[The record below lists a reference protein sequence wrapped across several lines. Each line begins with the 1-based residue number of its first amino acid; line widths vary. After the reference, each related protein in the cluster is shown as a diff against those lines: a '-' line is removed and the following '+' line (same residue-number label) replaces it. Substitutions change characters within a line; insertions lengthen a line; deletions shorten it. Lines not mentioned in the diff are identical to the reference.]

1 MRRTSA
7 AMSRTVQV
15 VFRGDGMGMRNRNR
29 FAAVVLALVMAASQ
43 GTLATAAEVTVPAQ
57 ESIAAQ
63 AASGNGT
70 AADGSGET
78 AAKAETG
85 NPALATGKASDS
97 EKGCADTGNGQS
109 DADASSASENGQA
122 ETSQTASSQAE
133 ASQTD
138 PSQIE
143 AGQAAVS
150 QTESGQAASG
160 QTESGQ
166 AAVSQTESGQTAS
179 DQMEAE
185 PAATGQTETAQLDE
199 RKLAEEPAKV
209 QGEVKLTASIDGQT
223 PNYGGRSDAMI
234 VWADRGAADG
244 TKLTLR
250 AEAANLSKNA
260 SVTFSWTSNT
270 STEIIDRLSGA
281 QPKEDGGSV
290 SDTAETTLKE
300 GVYAYFCTVTVA
312 GEADEKRNQDYTF
325 AYIVRDPLQIDTKDT
340 SLHVSPKIATVAGS
354 GTAQMEIKGSLKLFE
369 DELGTDWNPTDEYD
383 SWDTKKVSSN
393 ANSVLTTATLK
404 GIDDPSCTVTCR
416 LWSKYSP
423 DAVYGARTVTFTI
436 DTVNHTYGD
445 WKVTKDATV
454 WAAGEREHVCT
465 VCGYK
470 ETESVPKLTPTISAN
485 MTSVPVQAGKTT
497 DKFCVT
503 LANGDYIQK
512 WESSDRKILTV
523 SGKFNGTC
531 TIRARKKG
539 RATITATAASG
550 LQITALVKVQKGIV
564 KTRAIA
570 GLPSTVSLKK
580 GQRVR
585 LNPVLSPLT
594 SQNPVT
600 YKSSSTKIATVS
612 RTGRIRGV
620 APGRCKVTVTSGKA
634 SVKVTVT
641 VTGVDAVAIR
651 NVRTAY
657 TLKKGRKRQLYPKLT
672 PANATSRIR
681 YKSSNKKVVTV
692 SSTGK
697 LTAKRK
703 GTATI
708 TVRAV
713 NLESASIIRQVTVT
727 VR

>member
-1 MRRTSA
+1 
-7 AMSRTVQV
+7 
-15 VFRGDGMGMRNRNR
+15 MGMRNKNR
-29 FAAVVLALVMAASQ
+29 FAAVLLALVMAASQ
-43 GTLATAAEVTVPAQ
+43 GTWATAAEAPAPAQ
-57 ESIAAQ
+57 ESVAAQ
-63 AASGNGT
+63 TASGSGS
-70 AADGSGET
+70 AADGSGE
-78 AAKAETG
+78 AAEKAGTGTPAPSTEETS
-85 NPALATGKASDS
+85 AS
-97 EKGCADTGNGQS
+97 EQGGADAESGQS
-109 DADASSASENGQA
+109 AADASSASGNGQP
-122 ETSQTASSQAE
+122 ET
-133 ASQTD
+133 
-138 PSQIE
+138 
-143 AGQAAVS
+143 
-150 QTESGQAASG
+150 G

-166 AAVSQTESGQTAS
+166 AVSGQTEPGQAAGSQTESAQPAS
-179 DQMEAE
+179 DQIEAE
-185 PAATGQTETAQLDE
+185 QAAAGQTETAQLDE
-199 RKLAEEPAKV
+199 KKLAEEPAKV

-234 VWADRGAADG
+234 VWANRGAANG

-312 GEADEKRNQDYTF
+312 GEADANRNKDYTLV
-325 AYIVRDPLQIDTKDT
+325 YIVRDPLEIDTKDT
-340 SLHVSPKIATVAGS
+340 SLHVSPKVATVADS
-354 GTAQMEIKGSLKLFE
+354 GTAQMEIKGSLKLYG
-369 DELGTDWNPTDEYD
+369 DELGTDWNPDDEYD
-383 SWDTKKVSSN
+383 SWDTKKISSN
-393 ANSVLTTATLK
+393 ADSVLTTATLK

-423 DAVYGARTVTFTI
+423 DAVYGVRTVTFTI

-445 WKVTKDATV
+445 WKVTKEATV
-454 WAAGEREHVCT
+454 WTAGEREHVCT

-470 ETESVPKLTPTISAN
+470 ETESVPKLTPTITAN
-485 MTSVPVQAGKTT
+485 MTSVPVQAGKAT
-497 DKFCVT
+497 DKFCVA
-503 LANGDYIQK
+503 LANGDFIQK
-512 WESSDRKILTV
+512 WESSDRKIFTV

-531 TIRARKKG
+531 TIRARRKG

-564 KTRAIA
+564 KTRAIT
-570 GLPSTVSLKK
+570 GLPSTVTIKK
-580 GQRVR
+580 GQRSR
-585 LNPVLSPLT
+585 LTPVLSPLT

-600 YKSSSTKIATVS
+600 YKSSSTKIAAVS

-620 APGRCKVTVTSGKA
+620 APGRCKVTVTSGRI

-641 VTGVDAVAIR
+641 VTGVDATAIR
-651 NVRTAY
+651 HVRTVY
-657 TLKKGRKRQLYPKLT
+657 TLKKGRTRQLYPKLT

-692 SSTGK
+692 SPTGK

-708 TVRAV
+708 TIRAV
-713 NLESASIIRQVTVT
+713 NLESASIVRQVTVT

>member
-1 MRRTSA
+1 
-7 AMSRTVQV
+7 
-15 VFRGDGMGMRNRNR
+15 MGMRNRNR
-29 FAAVVLALVMAASQ
+29 FAAVFLALVMAASQ

-63 AASGNGT
+63 AASGNGP
-70 AADGSGET
+70 ADEGSAET
-78 AAKAETG
+78 AATAETG
-85 NPALATGKASDS
+85 NPALTTGETSDP
-97 EKGCADTGNGQS
+97 EKGSADTGNGQS
-109 DADASSASENGQA
+109 DEDASSASENGQT

-143 AGQAAVS
+143 AGQTAVSQTESGQTASGQTEPGQAAVS
-150 QTESGQAASG
+150 QTESGQAAS
-160 QTESGQ
+160 
-166 AAVSQTESGQTAS
+166 A
-179 DQMEAE
+179 QMEAE
-185 PAATGQTETAQLDE
+185 QAAAGQTETAQLDE

-223 PNYGGRSDAMI
+223 PNYGGRSDKTV
-234 VWADRGAADG
+234 VWANGEIADG
-244 TKLTLR
+244 AKITLK
-250 AEAANLSKNA
+250 AEVSNLSQNEK
-260 SVTFSWTSNT
+260 VTFTWSNSNNT
-270 STEIIDRLSGA
+270 GTIVKNIKTPDKGSS
-281 QPKEDGGSV
+281 SV
-290 SDTAETTLKE
+290 SDTLVRSVESGIYGYYCLIEVFGESGLKLIP
-300 GVYAYFCTVTVA
+300 
-312 GEADEKRNQDYTF
+312 EKRLVY
-325 AYIVRDPLQIDTKDT
+325 VLRDPLEIDTKDT
-340 SLHVSPKIATVAGS
+340 ALHVSPKVASVAGS
-354 GTAQMEIKGSLKLFE
+354 GTAQMEIKGSLKLFK
-369 DELGTDWNPTDEYD
+369 DELRMDWNPDDEYD
-383 SWDTKKVSSN
+383 SFSTKRVSSN
-393 ANSVLTTATLK
+393 ADSVLTTATLK
-404 GIDDPSCTVTCR
+404 GIDDPSCRVTCR
-416 LWSKYSP
+416 LWSIYSP
-423 DAVYGARTVTFTI
+423 DAVYGTRTVTFTI
-436 DTVNHTYGD
+436 DTANHTYGD
-445 WKVTKDATV
+445 WKVTKEATV
-454 WAAGEREHVCT
+454 WAAGEREHICT

-497 DKFCVT
+497 DKFRVA

-512 WESSDRKILTV
+512 WESSDRKIFTV

-531 TIRARKKG
+531 TIRARRKG

-570 GLPSTVSLKK
+570 GLPSTVTLKK

-585 LNPVLSPLT
+585 LSPALSPLT

-600 YKSSSTKIATVS
+600 YKSSNPRVAKVYASGK
-612 RTGRIRGV
+612 IRGV
-620 APGRCKVTVTSGKA
+620 APGRCKVTVTSGKV

-641 VTGVDAVAIR
+641 VTGVDATAIR
-651 NVRTAY
+651 NVRAAY
-657 TLKKGRKRQLYPKLT
+657 TLKKGRTRQLYPKLT

-697 LTAKRK
+697 LTARRK

>member
-1 MRRTSA
+1 
-7 AMSRTVQV
+7 MSS
-15 VFRGDGMGMRNRNR
+15 NSSK
-29 FAAVVLALVMAASQ
+29 AASQ

-70 AADGSGET
+70 AADGSGEA

-85 NPALATGKASDS
+85 NPVLATEEASDS
-97 EKGCADTGNGQS
+97 GQGSADTENGQS
-109 DADASSASENGQA
+109 AADASSPSENGQT
-122 ETSQTASSQAE
+122 ESGQTASGLAE
-133 ASQTD
+133 SGQETSGQT
-138 PSQIE
+138 
-143 AGQAAVS
+143 AGS
-150 QTESGQAASG
+150 QTESGQTASG

-166 AAVSQTESGQTAS
+166 AAVGQS
-179 DQMEAE
+179 E
-185 PAATGQTETAQLDE
+185 PGQAAAGQAETAPLDE

-209 QGEVKLTASIDGQT
+209 QGAVRLTASIDGQT
-223 PNYGGRSDAMI
+223 PNYGGRSDKTV
-234 VWADRGAADG
+234 VWADQGAADG
-244 TKLTLR
+244 TRLTLR

-260 SVTFSWTSNT
+260 SATFSWTSNT

-281 QPKEDGGSV
+281 QPKEDGGVV
-290 SDTAETTLKE
+290 SDTAEITLKE

-312 GEADEKRNQDYTF
+312 GEGDYTF
-325 AYIVRDPLQIDTKDT
+325 AYIVRDPLEIDTKDT
-340 SLHVSPKIATVAGS
+340 SLHVSPKVATSANS
-354 GTAQMEIKGSLKLFE
+354 GTAQMEIKGSLKLYG
-369 DELGTDWNPTDEYD
+369 DELGTDWNPDDEYD
-383 SWDTKKVSSN
+383 SWDTKKISSN
-393 ANSVLTTATLK
+393 ADSVLTTATLK

-423 DAVYGARTVTFTI
+423 DAVYGVRTVTFTI

-445 WKVTKDATV
+445 WKVTKEATV

-470 ETESVPKLTPTISAN
+470 ETESVPKLTPTITAN
-485 MTSVPVQAGKTT
+485 MTSVPVQAGKAT
-497 DKFCVT
+497 DKFCVA

-512 WESSDRKILTV
+512 WESSDRKIFTV

-531 TIRARKKG
+531 TIRARRKG
-539 RATITATAASG
+539 RATLTATAASG
-550 LQITALVKVQKGIV
+550 LQIKALVKVQKGIV
-564 KTRAIA
+564 KTRAIT
-570 GLPSTVSLKK
+570 GLPSTVTIKK
-580 GQRVR
+580 GQRSR
-585 LNPVLSPLT
+585 LTPVLSPLT

-600 YKSSSTKIATVS
+600 YKSSNLRVAKVYASGK
-612 RTGRIRGV
+612 IRGV
-620 APGRCKVTVTSGKA
+620 APGRCKVTVTSGRI

-641 VTGVDAVAIR
+641 VTGVDATAIR
-651 NVRTAY
+651 HVRTAY
-657 TLKKGRKRQLYPKLT
+657 TLKKGRTRQLYPKLT

-692 SSTGK
+692 SPTGK

-708 TVRAV
+708 TIRAV
-713 NLESASIIRQVTVT
+713 NLESASIVRQVTVT

>member
-1 MRRTSA
+1 
-7 AMSRTVQV
+7 
-15 VFRGDGMGMRNRNR
+15 MGMRNRNR
-29 FAAVVLALVMAASQ
+29 FAAVLLALVMAASQ
-43 GTLATAAEVTVPAQ
+43 GTWATAAEAPAPAQ
-57 ESIAAQ
+57 ESVAAQ
-63 AASGNGT
+63 AVSGNES
-70 AADGSGET
+70 AADGSGE
-78 AAKAETG
+78 AAEKAGTGTPAPSTGETS
-85 NPALATGKASDS
+85 AS
-97 EKGCADTGNGQS
+97 EQGGADAKSGQS
-109 DADASSASENGQA
+109 AADASSPSENG
-122 ETSQTASSQAE
+122 
-133 ASQTD
+133 
-138 PSQIE
+138 
-143 AGQAAVS
+143 
-150 QTESGQAASG
+150 
-160 QTESGQ
+160 
-166 AAVSQTESGQTAS
+166 QTESGQTAS
-179 DQMEAE
+179 GLAESGQEDSDQTAGSQ
-185 PAATGQTETAQLDE
+185 AGSGQTASGQTEPGQAAGSQTESAQPASDQIEAEQAAADQTEAAQLDE

-234 VWADRGAADG
+234 VWADRGAANG

-312 GEADEKRNQDYTF
+312 GEADANRNKDYTLV
-325 AYIVRDPLQIDTKDT
+325 YIVRDPLEIDTKDT
-340 SLHVSPKIATVAGS
+340 SLHVSPKVATVADS
-354 GTAQMEIKGSLKLFE
+354 GTAQMEIKGSLKLYG
-369 DELGTDWNPTDEYD
+369 DELGTDWNPDDEYD
-383 SWDTKKVSSN
+383 SWDTKKISSN
-393 ANSVLTTATLK
+393 ADSVLTTATLK

-423 DAVYGARTVTFTI
+423 DAVYGVRTVTFTI

-445 WKVTKDATV
+445 WKVTKEATV

-470 ETESVPKLTPTISAN
+470 ETESVPKLTPTITAN
-485 MTSVPVQAGKTT
+485 MTSVPVQAGKAT
-497 DKFCVT
+497 DKFCVA

-512 WESSDRKILTV
+512 WESSDRKIFTV

-531 TIRARKKG
+531 TIRARRKG
-539 RATITATAASG
+539 RATLTATAASG
-550 LQITALVKVQKGIV
+550 LQIKALVKVQKGIV
-564 KTRAIA
+564 KTRAIT
-570 GLPSTVSLKK
+570 GLPSTVTIKK
-580 GQRVR
+580 GQRSR
-585 LNPVLSPLT
+585 LTPVLSPLT

-600 YKSSSTKIATVS
+600 YKSSSTKIAAVS

-620 APGRCKVTVTSGKA
+620 APGRCKVTVTSGKV

-641 VTGVDAVAIR
+641 VTGVDATAIR
-651 NVRTAY
+651 HVRTAY
-657 TLKKGRKRQLYPKLT
+657 TLKKGRTRQLYPKLT

-692 SSTGK
+692 SPTGK

-708 TVRAV
+708 TIRAI
-713 NLESASIIRQVTVT
+713 NLESASIVRQVTVT

>member
-1 MRRTSA
+1 MV
-7 AMSRTVQV
+7 MK
-15 VFRGDGMGMRNRNR
+15 NRNR
-29 FAAVVLALVMAASQ
+29 FAAVFLALVMAASQ

-70 AADGSGET
+70 AADGSGEA

-85 NPALATGKASDS
+85 NPVLATEEASDS
-97 EKGCADTGNGQS
+97 GQGSADTENGQS
-109 DADASSASENGQA
+109 AADASSASENGQA
-122 ETSQTASSQAE
+122 ETSQTES
-133 ASQTD
+133 
-138 PSQIE
+138 
-143 AGQAAVS
+143 GQAVSGQTEPGQTAVS
-150 QTESGQAASG
+150 QTESGQTASG

-166 AAVSQTESGQTAS
+166 AAVSQTEPGQAAS
-179 DQMEAE
+179 DQIEAE
-185 PAATGQTETAQLDE
+185 QAAAGQTETAQLNE
-199 RKLAEEPAKV
+199 KKLAEEPAKV
-209 QGEVKLTASIDGQT
+209 QGAVRLTASIDGQT
-223 PNYGGRSDAMI
+223 PNYGGRSDKTV
-234 VWADRGAADG
+234 VWANGEIADG
-244 TKLTLR
+244 AKITLK
-250 AEAANLSKNA
+250 AEVSNLSQNA
-260 SVTFSWTSNT
+260 KVTFTWSNSNNT
-270 STEIIDRLSGA
+270 GLIVQNKKTPDEGSS
-281 QPKEDGGSV
+281 SV
-290 SDTAETTLKE
+290 SDTLVRPAESGIYGYYCLIE
-300 GVYAYFCTVTVA
+300 VF
-312 GEADEKRNQDYTF
+312 GEAGLKLIPERLVYVLRN
-325 AYIVRDPLQIDTKDT
+325 PLEIDTKDT
-340 SLHVSPKIATVAGS
+340 SLHVSPKVATVAGS
-354 GTAQMEIKGSLKLFE
+354 GTAQMEIKGSLKLYG

-393 ANSVLTTATLK
+393 ADSVLTTATLK

-423 DAVYGARTVTFTI
+423 DAVYGTRTVTFTI
-436 DTVNHTYGD
+436 DTENHTYGD
-445 WKVTKDATV
+445 WKVTKEATV
-454 WAAGEREHVCT
+454 WAGGEREHVCT

-497 DKFCVT
+497 DKFCVA

-512 WESSDRKILTV
+512 WESSNRKIFTV

-531 TIRARKKG
+531 TIRARRKG

-570 GLPSTVSLKK
+570 GLPSTVTVKK

-612 RTGRIRGV
+612 RNGRIRGV
-620 APGRCKVTVTSGKA
+620 APGRCKVTVTSGKV

-641 VTGVDAVAIR
+641 VTGVDAAAIR
-651 NVRTAY
+651 NVRMAY
-657 TLKKGRKRQLYPKLT
+657 TLKKGRTRQLHPKLT

>member
-1 MRRTSA
+1 
-7 AMSRTVQV
+7 
-15 VFRGDGMGMRNRNR
+15 MGMRNKNR
-29 FAAVVLALVMAASQ
+29 FAAVLLALVMAASQ
-43 GTLATAAEVTVPAQ
+43 GTWATAAEAPAPAQ
-57 ESIAAQ
+57 ESVAAQ
-63 AASGNGT
+63 TASGSGS
-70 AADGSGET
+70 AADGSGE
-78 AAKAETG
+78 AAEKAGTGTPAPSTEETS
-85 NPALATGKASDS
+85 AS
-97 EKGCADTGNGQS
+97 EQGGADAESGQS
-109 DADASSASENGQA
+109 AADASSASGNGQP
-122 ETSQTASSQAE
+122 ET
-133 ASQTD
+133 
-138 PSQIE
+138 
-143 AGQAAVS
+143 
-150 QTESGQAASG
+150 G

-166 AAVSQTESGQTAS
+166 AVSGQTEPGQAAGSQTESAQPAS
-179 DQMEAE
+179 DQIEAE
-185 PAATGQTETAQLDE
+185 QAAAGQTETAQLDE
-199 RKLAEEPAKV
+199 KKLAEEPAKV

-234 VWADRGAADG
+234 VWANRGAANG

-312 GEADEKRNQDYTF
+312 GEADANRNKDYTLV
-325 AYIVRDPLQIDTKDT
+325 YIVRDPLEIDTKDT
-340 SLHVSPKIATVAGS
+340 SIHVSPKVATVADS
-354 GTAQMEIKGSLKLFE
+354 GTAQMEIKGSLKLYG
-369 DELGTDWNPTDEYD
+369 DELGTDWNPDDEYD
-383 SWDTKKVSSN
+383 SWDTKKISSN
-393 ANSVLTTATLK
+393 ADSVLTTATLK

-423 DAVYGARTVTFTI
+423 DAVYGVRTVTFTI

-445 WKVTKDATV
+445 WKVTKEATV
-454 WAAGEREHVCT
+454 WTAGEREHVCT

-470 ETESVPKLTPTISAN
+470 ETESVPKLTPTITAN
-485 MTSVPVQAGKTT
+485 MTSVPVQAGKAT
-497 DKFCVT
+497 DKFCVA
-503 LANGDYIQK
+503 LANGDFIQK
-512 WESSDRKILTV
+512 WESSDRKIFTV

-531 TIRARKKG
+531 TIRARRKG

-564 KTRAIA
+564 KTRAIT
-570 GLPSTVSLKK
+570 GLPSTVTIKK
-580 GQRVR
+580 GQRSR
-585 LNPVLSPLT
+585 LTPVLSPLT

-600 YKSSSTKIATVS
+600 YKSSSTKIAAVS

-620 APGRCKVTVTSGKA
+620 APGRCKVTVTSGRI

-641 VTGVDAVAIR
+641 VTGVDATAIR
-651 NVRTAY
+651 HVRTAY
-657 TLKKGRKRQLYPKLT
+657 TLKKGRTRQLYPKLT

-692 SSTGK
+692 SPTGK

-708 TVRAV
+708 TIRAI
-713 NLESASIIRQVTVT
+713 NLESASIVRQVTVT

>member
-1 MRRTSA
+1 MV
-7 AMSRTVQV
+7 MK
-15 VFRGDGMGMRNRNR
+15 NRNR
-29 FAAVVLALVMAASQ
+29 FAAVFLALVMAASQ

-78 AAKAETG
+78 AAKAGTG
-85 NPALATGKASDS
+85 NPVLATEEASDS
-97 EKGCADTGNGQS
+97 GQGSADTENGQS
-109 DADASSASENGQA
+109 AADASSASENGQA
-122 ETSQTASSQAE
+122 ETSQTESGQAVSGQTE
-133 ASQTD
+133 PGQTAVSQTE
-138 PSQIE
+138 S
-143 AGQAAVS
+143 GQTASGQTESGQTAVS
-150 QTESGQAASG
+150 QTESGQAASD
-160 QTESGQ
+160 QIEAEQ
-166 AAVSQTESGQTAS
+166 AA
-179 DQMEAE
+179 
-185 PAATGQTETAQLDE
+185 GQTETAQLDE

-209 QGEVKLTASIDGQT
+209 QGAVRLTASIDGQT
-223 PNYGGRSDAMI
+223 PNYGGRSDKTV
-234 VWADRGAADG
+234 VWADQGAADG
-244 TKLTLR
+244 TRLTLR

-270 STEIIDRLSGA
+270 STDIIDRLSGA
-281 QPKEDGGSV
+281 QPKEDGGIV
-290 SDTAETTLKE
+290 SDTAEITLEE

-312 GEADEKRNQDYTF
+312 GEADTSRNQDYTLVYVF
-325 AYIVRDPLQIDTKDT
+325 RDPLQIETKDT
-340 SLHVSPKIATVAGS
+340 SIHISPKAASDANS
-354 GTAQMEIKGSLKLFE
+354 GEARMEIKANLKLSGDQVAAPKWE
-369 DELGTDWNPTDEYD
+369 RSNAYD
-383 SWDTKKVSSN
+383 SWEEDNNYPNPGVF
-393 ANSVLTTATLK
+393 LTTGTLK
-404 GIDDPSCTVTCR
+404 GMNDSSCIVTCTLR
-416 LWSKYSP
+416 SKYSP
-423 DAVYGARTVTFTI
+423 DAVYGTRTVTFTI
-436 DTVNHTYGD
+436 DTENHTYGD

-497 DKFCVT
+497 DKFCVA

-512 WESSDRKILTV
+512 WESSNRKIFTV

-531 TIRARKKG
+531 TIRARRKG

-570 GLPSTVSLKK
+570 GLPSTVTVKK

-585 LNPVLSPLT
+585 LNAVLSPLT

-612 RTGRIRGV
+612 RNGRIRGV

-641 VTGVDAVAIR
+641 VTGVDTVAIR

-657 TLKKGRKRQLYPKLT
+657 TLKKGRTRQLHPKLT

-697 LTAKRK
+697 LTARRK

>member
-1 MRRTSA
+1 
-7 AMSRTVQV
+7 
-15 VFRGDGMGMRNRNR
+15 MGMRNRKR
-29 FAAVVLALVMAASQ
+29 FAAVFLALVMAASQ

-85 NPALATGKASDS
+85 NPALATGEASDS

-150 QTESGQAASG
+150 QTESGQAVSG

-166 AAVSQTESGQTAS
+166 AAVGQSEPGQAAS
-179 DQMEAE
+179 DPIVAE
-185 PAATGQTETAQLDE
+185 QAAAGQTETAQLDE

-209 QGEVKLTASIDGQT
+209 QGEVKLTASIEGAGT
-223 PNYGGRSDAMI
+223 YAGRAEKDI
-234 VWADRGAADG
+234 VWLQREAENGRQ
-244 TKLTLR
+244 LTLK
-250 AEAANLSKNA
+250 AEVANLSKDA
-260 SVTFSWTSNT
+260 SVNFNWSSNIRSDIQQVT
-270 STEIIDRLSGA
+270 GVRPAENTGV
-281 QPKEDGGSV
+281 V
-290 SDTAETTLKE
+290 SDTRNVSLED
-300 GVYAYFCTVTVA
+300 GVYGYFCTVTVRDPA
-312 GEADEKRNQDYTF
+312 KENLKMDYRL

-340 SLHVSPKIATVAGS
+340 SLHVSPKIATVANS
-354 GTAQMEIKGSLKLFE
+354 GTAQMEIKGSLKLFG
-369 DELGTDWNPTDEYD
+369 DEIKADWNPTDEYD
-383 SWDTKKVSSN
+383 SFNTNTERVPSN

-416 LWSKYSP
+416 LWSKYYSP
-423 DAVYGARTVTFTI
+423 DAVYGTRTVTFTI
-436 DTVNHTYGD
+436 DTANHTYGD
-445 WKVTKDATV
+445 WKVTKEATV

-470 ETESVPKLTPTISAN
+470 ETEPVPKLTPTISAN

-570 GLPSTVSLKK
+570 GLPSTVTVRK

-657 TLKKGRKRQLYPKLT
+657 TLKKGRTRQLYPKLT

-703 GTATI
+703 GTATV

-713 NLESASIIRQVTVT
+713 NLESAPIIRQVTVT

>member
-1 MRRTSA
+1 
-7 AMSRTVQV
+7 
-15 VFRGDGMGMRNRNR
+15 MGMRNRNR
-29 FAAVVLALVMAASQ
+29 FAAVFLALVMAASQ

-70 AADGSGET
+70 AADGSGEA

-85 NPALATGKASDS
+85 NPVLATEEASDS
-97 EKGCADTGNGQS
+97 GQGSADTENGQS
-109 DADASSASENGQA
+109 AADASSASENGQA
-122 ETSQTASSQAE
+122 ETSQT
-133 ASQTD
+133 
-138 PSQIE
+138 
-143 AGQAAVS
+143 
-150 QTESGQAASG
+150 ESGQTASG
-160 QTESGQ
+160 QTEPGQTAVSQAESGQ

-185 PAATGQTETAQLDE
+185 QAAAGQTETAQLDE
-199 RKLAEEPAKV
+199 RKLAEEPARV
-209 QGEVKLTASIDGQT
+209 QGEVKLTAAIDGQT
-223 PNYGGRSDAMI
+223 SNYGGRSDKTI
-234 VWADRGAADG
+234 VWANGEIADG
-244 TKLTLR
+244 AKITLK
-250 AEAANLSKNA
+250 AEVSNLSQNA
-260 SVTFSWTSNT
+260 KVTFNWSSSNN
-270 STEIIDRLSGA
+270 SGTISQNTA
-281 QPKEDGGSV
+281 TPDKDSSSV
-290 SDTAETTLKE
+290 SDTIVRSVESGIYGYYCNIKVE
-300 GVYAYFCTVTVA
+300 G
-312 GEADEKRNQDYTF
+312 EPDSKRNMDYRLV
-325 AYIVRDPLQIDTKDT
+325 YVLRDPLQIDTKDT
-340 SLHVSPKIATVAGS
+340 SLHVSPKVATVAGS
-354 GTAQMEIKGSLKLFE
+354 GTAQMEIKGSLKLYG

-393 ANSVLTTATLK
+393 ADSVLTTATLK

-423 DAVYGARTVTFTI
+423 DAVYGTRTVTFTI
-436 DTVNHTYGD
+436 DTANHTYGD

-497 DKFCVT
+497 DKFCVA

-512 WESSDRKILTV
+512 WESSNRKIFTV
-523 SGKFNGTC
+523 SGRFNGTC
-531 TIRARKKG
+531 TIRARRKG

-570 GLPSTVSLKK
+570 GLPSTVTVKK

-594 SQNPVT
+594 SQNPVM
-600 YKSSSTKIATVS
+600 YRSSSTKIAAVS
-612 RTGRIRGV
+612 RNGRIRGV

-641 VTGVDAVAIR
+641 VTGVDTVVIR

-657 TLKKGRKRQLYPKLT
+657 TLKKGRTRQLHPKLT

-681 YKSSNKKVVTV
+681 YKSSNKRVVTV

-697 LTAKRK
+697 LTARRK

-708 TVRAV
+708 TIRAV
-713 NLESASIIRQVTVT
+713 NLESAPIIRQVTVT

>member
-1 MRRTSA
+1 
-7 AMSRTVQV
+7 
-15 VFRGDGMGMRNRNR
+15 MGMRNRKR
-29 FAAVVLALVMAASQ
+29 FAAVFLALVMVTSQ
-43 GTLATAAEVTVPAQ
+43 GTLAEAAEVPAPVQ

-70 AADGSGET
+70 GVDGGGG
-78 AAKAETG
+78 AVPKAETG
-85 NPALATGKASDS
+85 NPVLATEEASDS
-97 EKGCADTGNGQS
+97 GQGSADTGNGQS
-109 DADASSASENGQA
+109 AADASSPSENGQT
-122 ETSQTASSQAE
+122 ESGQTA
-133 ASQTD
+133 
-138 PSQIE
+138 
-143 AGQAAVS
+143 GS
-150 QTESGQAASG
+150 QTESGQTASG

-166 AAVSQTESGQTAS
+166 AAVSQTESAQPAS
-179 DQMEAE
+179 DQIEAE
-185 PAATGQTETAQLDE
+185 QAAAGQTETAQLNE
-199 RKLAEEPAKV
+199 KKLAEEPSKV
-209 QGEVKLTASIDGQT
+209 QGEVRLTASIEGAGT
-223 PNYGGRSDAMI
+223 YAGRAEKDI
-234 VWADRGAADG
+234 VWLQKEAENG
-244 TKLTLR
+244 TQLTLK
-250 AEAANLSKNA
+250 AEVANLSKDALVDFNWSSNIKSDIQQVTNVRPAENA
-260 SVTFSWTSNT
+260 
-270 STEIIDRLSGA
+270 E
-281 QPKEDGGSV
+281 SV
-290 SDTAETTLKE
+290 SDTRNMSLED
-300 GVYAYFCTVTVA
+300 GVYGYFCTVTVRDPA
-312 GEADEKRNQDYTF
+312 KEKLKMDYTLVYVF
-325 AYIVRDPLQIDTKDT
+325 RDPLQIETKDT
-340 SLHVSPKIATVAGS
+340 SLHISPKVASDANS
-354 GTAQMEIKGSLKLFE
+354 GVARMGIKANLKLSGDQVAAPKWE
-369 DELGTDWNPTDEYD
+369 RSNAYD
-383 SWDTKKVSSN
+383 SWEEDNSSPN
-393 ANSVLTTATLK
+393 PGVFLTTGTLK
-404 GIDDPSCTVTCR
+404 GMNDSSCIVTCTLR
-416 LWSKYSP
+416 SKYSP
-423 DAVYGARTVTFTI
+423 DAVYGTRTVTFTI
-436 DTVNHTYGD
+436 DTANHTYGD

-497 DKFCVT
+497 DKFCVA

-570 GLPSTVSLKK
+570 GLPSTVTVKK

-657 TLKKGRKRQLYPKLT
+657 TLKKGRTRQLYPKLT

-703 GTATI
+703 GTATV

-713 NLESASIIRQVTVT
+713 NLESAPIIRQVTVT

>member
-1 MRRTSA
+1 
-7 AMSRTVQV
+7 
-15 VFRGDGMGMRNRNR
+15 MRNRNR

>member
-1 MRRTSA
+1 
-7 AMSRTVQV
+7 
-15 VFRGDGMGMRNRNR
+15 MGMRNKNR
-29 FAAVVLALVMAASQ
+29 FAAVLLALVMAASQ
-43 GTLATAAEVTVPAQ
+43 GTWATAAEAPAPAQ
-57 ESIAAQ
+57 ESVAAQ
-63 AASGNGT
+63 TASGSGS
-70 AADGSGET
+70 AADGSGE
-78 AAKAETG
+78 AAEKAGTGTPAPSTEETS
-85 NPALATGKASDS
+85 AS
-97 EKGCADTGNGQS
+97 EQGGADAESGQS
-109 DADASSASENGQA
+109 AADASSASGNGQP
-122 ETSQTASSQAE
+122 ET
-133 ASQTD
+133 
-138 PSQIE
+138 
-143 AGQAAVS
+143 
-150 QTESGQAASG
+150 G

-166 AAVSQTESGQTAS
+166 AVSGQTEPGQAAGSQTESAQPAS
-179 DQMEAE
+179 DQIEAE
-185 PAATGQTETAQLDE
+185 QAAAGQTETAQLDE
-199 RKLAEEPAKV
+199 KKLAEEPAKV

-234 VWADRGAADG
+234 VWANRGAANG

-312 GEADEKRNQDYTF
+312 GEADANRNKDYTLV
-325 AYIVRDPLQIDTKDT
+325 YIVRDPLEIDTKDT
-340 SLHVSPKIATVAGS
+340 SLHVSPKVATVADS
-354 GTAQMEIKGSLKLFE
+354 GTAQMEIKGSLKLYG
-369 DELGTDWNPTDEYD
+369 DELGTDWNPDDEYD
-383 SWDTKKVSSN
+383 SWDTNKISSN
-393 ANSVLTTATLK
+393 ADSVLTTATLK

-423 DAVYGARTVTFTI
+423 DAVYGVRTVTFTI

-445 WKVTKDATV
+445 WKVTKEATV
-454 WAAGEREHVCT
+454 WTAGEREHVCT

-470 ETESVPKLTPTISAN
+470 ETESVPKLTPTITAN
-485 MTSVPVQAGKTT
+485 MTSVPVQAGKAT
-497 DKFCVT
+497 DKFCVA
-503 LANGDYIQK
+503 LANGDFIQK
-512 WESSDRKILTV
+512 WESSDRKIFTV

-531 TIRARKKG
+531 TIRARRKG

-564 KTRAIA
+564 KTRAIT
-570 GLPSTVSLKK
+570 GLPSTVTIKK
-580 GQRVR
+580 GQRSR
-585 LNPVLSPLT
+585 LTPVLSPLT

-600 YKSSSTKIATVS
+600 YKSSSTKIAAVS

-620 APGRCKVTVTSGKA
+620 APGRCKVTVTSGRI

-641 VTGVDAVAIR
+641 VTGVDATAIR
-651 NVRTAY
+651 HVRTAY
-657 TLKKGRKRQLYPKLT
+657 TLKKGRTRQLYPKLT

-692 SSTGK
+692 SPTGK

-708 TVRAV
+708 TIRAI
-713 NLESASIIRQVTVT
+713 NLESASIVRQVTVT

>member
-1 MRRTSA
+1 
-7 AMSRTVQV
+7 
-15 VFRGDGMGMRNRNR
+15 MGMRNRNR

>member
-1 MRRTSA
+1 
-7 AMSRTVQV
+7 
-15 VFRGDGMGMRNRNR
+15 MGMRNRNR
-29 FAAVVLALVMAASQ
+29 FAAVLLALVMAASQ
-43 GTLATAAEVTVPAQ
+43 GTWATAAEAPAPAQ
-57 ESIAAQ
+57 ESVAAQ
-63 AASGNGT
+63 AASGNES
-70 AADGSGET
+70 AADGSGE
-78 AAKAETG
+78 AASKAGTG
-85 NPALATGKASDS
+85 TPALTTEGTSDS
-97 EKGCADTGNGQS
+97 EKSSSDTGNGQS
-109 DADASSASENGQA
+109 AADASSASGNGKA
-122 ETSQTASSQAE
+122 ET
-133 ASQTD
+133 
-138 PSQIE
+138 
-143 AGQAAVS
+143 G
-150 QTESGQAASG
+150 QTESGQAVSG

-166 AAVSQTESGQTAS
+166 AAVSQTEPGQTASRQTEPGQAAVCQTESGQTAS
-179 DQMEAE
+179 DQLEAE
-185 PAATGQTETAQLDE
+185 QAAADQTEAAQLDE

-234 VWADRGAADG
+234 VWADRGAANG

-312 GEADEKRNQDYTF
+312 GEADANRNKDYTLV
-325 AYIVRDPLQIDTKDT
+325 YIVRDPLQIDTKDT
-340 SLHVSPKIATVAGS
+340 SLHVSLKVDTAAGS
-354 GTAQMEIKGSLKLFE
+354 GVAQMEIKGSLKLYG
-369 DELGTDWNPTDEYD
+369 DELGTDWNPDDEYD
-383 SWDTKKVSSN
+383 SFGTERMSSN
-393 ANSVLTTATLK
+393 ADSVLTTATLK
-404 GIDDPSCTVTCR
+404 GIDDPSCIVTCR

-445 WKVTKDATV
+445 WKVTKEATV

-470 ETESVPKLTPTISAN
+470 ETESVPKLTPTITAN
-485 MTSVPVQAGKTT
+485 MTSVPVQAGKAT
-497 DKFCVT
+497 DKFCVA

-512 WESSDRKILTV
+512 WESSDRKIFTV

-531 TIRARKKG
+531 TIRARRKG
-539 RATITATAASG
+539 RATLTATAASG

-564 KTRAIA
+564 KTRAITS
-570 GLPSTVSLKK
+570 LPSTVTIKK
-580 GQRVR
+580 GQRSR
-585 LNPVLSPLT
+585 LTPVLSPLT

-600 YKSSSTKIATVS
+600 YKSSSTKIAAVS

-620 APGRCKVTVTSGKA
+620 APGRCKVTVTSGRI

-641 VTGVDAVAIR
+641 VTGVDAAAIR
-651 NVRTAY
+651 HVRTAY
-657 TLKKGRKRQLYPKLT
+657 TLKKGRTRQLYPKLA

-692 SSTGK
+692 SPTGK

-708 TVRAV
+708 TIRAI
-713 NLESASIIRQVTVT
+713 NLESASIVRQVTVT

>member
-1 MRRTSA
+1 
-7 AMSRTVQV
+7 
-15 VFRGDGMGMRNRNR
+15 MGMRNKNR
-29 FAAVVLALVMAASQ
+29 FAAVLLALVMAASQ
-43 GTLATAAEVTVPAQ
+43 GTWATAAEAPAPAQ
-57 ESIAAQ
+57 ESVAAQ
-63 AASGNGT
+63 AVSGSGS
-70 AADGSGET
+70 AADGSGE
-78 AAKAETG
+78 AAEKAGTGTPAPSTGETS
-85 NPALATGKASDS
+85 AS
-97 EKGCADTGNGQS
+97 EQGGADAKSGRS
-109 DADASSASENGQA
+109 AADASSPSENG
-122 ETSQTASSQAE
+122 
-133 ASQTD
+133 
-138 PSQIE
+138 
-143 AGQAAVS
+143 
-150 QTESGQAASG
+150 
-160 QTESGQ
+160 
-166 AAVSQTESGQTAS
+166 QTESGQTAS
-179 DQMEAE
+179 GLAESGQEDSDQTAGSQAGSGQTASGQTEPGQAAGSQTESAQPASDQIEAE
-185 PAATGQTETAQLDE
+185 QAAAGQTETAQLDE
-199 RKLAEEPAKV
+199 KKLAEEPSKV
-209 QGEVKLTASIDGQT
+209 QGEVRLTASIDGQT

-234 VWADRGAADG
+234 VWADRGAANG

-281 QPKEDGGSV
+281 QPKEEGGSV

-312 GEADEKRNQDYTF
+312 GEADANRNKDYTLV
-325 AYIVRDPLQIDTKDT
+325 YIVRDPLEIDTKDT
-340 SLHVSPKIATVAGS
+340 SLHVSPKVATVADS
-354 GTAQMEIKGSLKLFE
+354 GTAQMEIKGSLKLYG
-369 DELGTDWNPTDEYD
+369 DELGTDWNPDDEYD

-393 ANSVLTTATLK
+393 ADSVLTTATLK

-423 DAVYGARTVTFTI
+423 DAVYGVRTVTFTI

-445 WKVTKDATV
+445 WKVTKEATV
-454 WAAGEREHVCT
+454 WDAGEREHVCT

-470 ETESVPKLTPTISAN
+470 ETESVPKLTPTITAN
-485 MTSVPVQAGKTT
+485 MTSVPVQAGKAT
-497 DKFCVT
+497 DKFCVA

-512 WESSDRKILTV
+512 WESSDRKIFTV

-531 TIRARKKG
+531 TIRARRKG
-539 RATITATAASG
+539 RATLTATAASG

-564 KTRAIA
+564 KTRAIT
-570 GLPSTVSLKK
+570 GLPSTVTIKK
-580 GQRVR
+580 GQRSR
-585 LNPVLSPLT
+585 LTPVLSPLT

-600 YKSSSTKIATVS
+600 YKSSSTKIAAVS

-620 APGRCKVTVTSGKA
+620 APGRCKVTVTSGKV

-641 VTGVDAVAIR
+641 VTGVDATAIR
-651 NVRTAY
+651 HVRTAY
-657 TLKKGRKRQLYPKLT
+657 TLKKGRTRQLYPKLT

-692 SSTGK
+692 SPTGK

-708 TVRAV
+708 TIRAI
-713 NLESASIIRQVTVT
+713 NLESASIVRQVTVT

>member
-1 MRRTSA
+1 
-7 AMSRTVQV
+7 
-15 VFRGDGMGMRNRNR
+15 MGMRNRNR
-29 FAAVVLALVMAASQ
+29 FAAVLLALVMAASQ
-43 GTLATAAEVTVPAQ
+43 GTWATAAEAPAPAQ
-57 ESIAAQ
+57 GSVAAQ
-63 AASGNGT
+63 AASGNES
-70 AADGSGET
+70 AADGSGE
-78 AAKAETG
+78 AASKAGTG
-85 NPALATGKASDS
+85 TPALTTEGTSDS
-97 EKGCADTGNGQS
+97 EKSSSDTGNGQS
-109 DADASSASENGQA
+109 AADASSASGNGKA
-122 ETSQTASSQAE
+122 ET
-133 ASQTD
+133 
-138 PSQIE
+138 
-143 AGQAAVS
+143 G
-150 QTESGQAASG
+150 QTESGQAVSG

-166 AAVSQTESGQTAS
+166 AAVSQTEPGQTASRQTEPGQAAVCQTESGQTAS
-179 DQMEAE
+179 DQLEAE
-185 PAATGQTETAQLDE
+185 QAAADQTEAAQLDE

-234 VWADRGAADG
+234 VWADRGAANG

-312 GEADEKRNQDYTF
+312 GEADANRNKDYTLV
-325 AYIVRDPLQIDTKDT
+325 YIVRDPLQIDTKDT
-340 SLHVSPKIATVAGS
+340 SLHVSLKVDTAAGS
-354 GTAQMEIKGSLKLFE
+354 GVAQMEIKGSLKLYG
-369 DELGTDWNPTDEYD
+369 DELGTDWNPDDEYD
-383 SWDTKKVSSN
+383 SFGTERMSSN
-393 ANSVLTTATLK
+393 ADSVLTTATLK
-404 GIDDPSCTVTCR
+404 GIDDPSCIVTCR

-445 WKVTKDATV
+445 WKVTKEATV

-470 ETESVPKLTPTISAN
+470 ETESVPKLTPTITAN
-485 MTSVPVQAGKTT
+485 MTSVPVQAGKAT
-497 DKFCVT
+497 DKFCVA

-512 WESSDRKILTV
+512 WESSDRKIFTV

-531 TIRARKKG
+531 TIRARRKG
-539 RATITATAASG
+539 RATLTATAASG

-564 KTRAIA
+564 KTRAITS
-570 GLPSTVSLKK
+570 LPSTVTIKK
-580 GQRVR
+580 GQRSR
-585 LNPVLSPLT
+585 LTPVLSPLT

-600 YKSSSTKIATVS
+600 YKSSSTKIAAVS

-620 APGRCKVTVTSGKA
+620 APGRCKVTVTSGRI

-641 VTGVDAVAIR
+641 VTGVDAAAIR
-651 NVRTAY
+651 HVRTAY
-657 TLKKGRKRQLYPKLT
+657 TLKKGRTRQLYPKLA

-692 SSTGK
+692 SPTGK

-708 TVRAV
+708 TIRAI
-713 NLESASIIRQVTVT
+713 NLESASIVRQVTVT

>member
-1 MRRTSA
+1 
-7 AMSRTVQV
+7 
-15 VFRGDGMGMRNRNR
+15 MGMRNKNR
-29 FAAVVLALVMAASQ
+29 FAAVFLALVMAASQ
-43 GTLATAAEVTVPAQ
+43 GTLATAAEATVPAQ

-63 AASGNGT
+63 AASGNGP
-70 AADGSGET
+70 ADDGSGET
-78 AAKAETG
+78 AATAGTS
-85 NPALATGKASDS
+85 NPALTTGEASGS
-97 EKGCADTGNGQS
+97 GQGSADTENGQS

-122 ETSQTASSQAE
+122 EASQTASSQAE

-138 PSQIE
+138 SGQIE

-150 QTESGQAASG
+150 QTESGQTASG
-160 QTESGQ
+160 QTEPGQ
-166 AAVSQTESGQTAS
+166 AAVSQTESGQAAS
-179 DQMEAE
+179 EQMVAE
-185 PAATGQTETAQLDE
+185 QAAAGQTETAQLDE

-209 QGEVKLTASIDGQT
+209 QGEVRLTASIDGSG
-223 PNYGGRSDAMI
+223 NYAGRAEKDI
-234 VWADRGAADG
+234 VWLQKEAENG
-244 TKLTLR
+244 TQLTLK
-250 AEAANLSKNA
+250 AEVANLSKDA
-260 SVTFSWTSNT
+260 SVDFNWSSNIKSNIQQVT
-270 STEIIDRLSGA
+270 NVRPAENA
-281 QPKEDGGSV
+281 ESV
-290 SDTAETTLKE
+290 SDTRNMFLED
-300 GVYAYFCTVTVA
+300 GVYGYFCTVTVRDPA
-312 GEADEKRNQDYTF
+312 KEKLKMDYTLVYVF
-325 AYIVRDPLQIDTKDT
+325 RDPLQIETKDT
-340 SLHVSPKIATVAGS
+340 SLHISPKVASDANS
-354 GTAQMEIKGSLKLFE
+354 GVAWMEIKANLKLSGDQVAAPKWE
-369 DELGTDWNPTDEYD
+369 RSNAYD
-383 SWDTKKVSSN
+383 SWEEDNSSPN
-393 ANSVLTTATLK
+393 PGVFLTTGTLK
-404 GIDDPSCTVTCR
+404 GMNNSSCIVTCTLR
-416 LWSKYSP
+416 SKYSP

-436 DTVNHTYGD
+436 DTANHTYGD

-470 ETESVPKLTPTISAN
+470 ETESVPKLAPTISAN

-512 WESSDRKILTV
+512 WESSNRKIFTV

-570 GLPSTVSLKK
+570 GLPSTVTLKK

-585 LNPVLSPLT
+585 LTPVLSPLT

-600 YKSSSTKIATVS
+600 YKSSNQRVAKVYASGK
-612 RTGRIRGV
+612 IRGM
-620 APGRCKVTVTSGKA
+620 APGRCKVTVTSGKV

-641 VTGVDAVAIR
+641 VTGVDAAAIR

-657 TLKKGRKRQLYPKLT
+657 TLKKGRTRQLYPKLT

-681 YKSSNKKVVTV
+681 YKSSNKKVVMV
-692 SSTGK
+692 SSTGR

>member
-1 MRRTSA
+1 MV
-7 AMSRTVQV
+7 MK
-15 VFRGDGMGMRNRNR
+15 NRNR
-29 FAAVVLALVMAASQ
+29 FAAVFLALVMAASQ

-70 AADGSGET
+70 AADGSGEA

-85 NPALATGKASDS
+85 NPVLATEEASDS
-97 EKGCADTGNGQS
+97 GQGSADTENGQS
-109 DADASSASENGQA
+109 AADASSPSENG
-122 ETSQTASSQAE
+122 
-133 ASQTD
+133 
-138 PSQIE
+138 
-143 AGQAAVS
+143 
-150 QTESGQAASG
+150 QTESGQTASGQAESGQEASGQTAGSQTEAGQTASG

-166 AAVSQTESGQTAS
+166 AAVSQTEPGQAAS
-179 DQMEAE
+179 DQIEAE
-185 PAATGQTETAQLDE
+185 QAAAGQTETALLDE
-199 RKLAEEPAKV
+199 KKLAEEPAKV
-209 QGEVKLTASIDGQT
+209 QGAVRLTASIDGQT
-223 PNYGGRSDAMI
+223 PNYGGRSDKTV
-234 VWADRGAADG
+234 VWANGEIADG
-244 TKLTLR
+244 AKITLK
-250 AEAANLSKNA
+250 AEVSNLSQNA
-260 SVTFSWTSNT
+260 KVTFTWSNSNNT
-270 STEIIDRLSGA
+270 GLIVQNKKTPDEGSS
-281 QPKEDGGSV
+281 SV
-290 SDTAETTLKE
+290 SDTLVRPAESGIYGYYCLIE
-300 GVYAYFCTVTVA
+300 VF
-312 GEADEKRNQDYTF
+312 GEAGLKLIPERLVYVLRN
-325 AYIVRDPLQIDTKDT
+325 PLEIDTKDT
-340 SLHVSPKIATVAGS
+340 SLHVSPKVATVAGS
-354 GTAQMEIKGSLKLFE
+354 GTAQMEIKGSLKLYG

-393 ANSVLTTATLK
+393 ADSVLTTATLK

-423 DAVYGARTVTFTI
+423 DAVYGTRTVTFTI
-436 DTVNHTYGD
+436 DTENHTYGD
-445 WKVTKDATV
+445 WKVTKEATV
-454 WAAGEREHVCT
+454 WAGGEREHVCT

-497 DKFCVT
+497 DKFCVA

-512 WESSDRKILTV
+512 WESSNRKIFTV

-570 GLPSTVSLKK
+570 GLPSTVTVKK

-585 LNPVLSPLT
+585 LNAVLSPLT

-612 RTGRIRGV
+612 RNGRIRGV
-620 APGRCKVTVTSGKA
+620 APGRCKVTVISGKA

-641 VTGVDAVAIR
+641 VTGVDTVAIR

-657 TLKKGRKRQLYPKLT
+657 TLKKGRTRQLHPKLT

>member
-1 MRRTSA
+1 
-7 AMSRTVQV
+7 
-15 VFRGDGMGMRNRNR
+15 MGMRNKNR
-29 FAAVVLALVMAASQ
+29 FAAVLLALVMAASQ
-43 GTLATAAEVTVPAQ
+43 GTWATAAEAPAPAQ
-57 ESIAAQ
+57 ESVAAQ
-63 AASGNGT
+63 TASGSGS
-70 AADGSGET
+70 AADGSGE
-78 AAKAETG
+78 AAEKAGTGTPAPSTEETS
-85 NPALATGKASDS
+85 AS
-97 EKGCADTGNGQS
+97 EQGGADAESGQS
-109 DADASSASENGQA
+109 AADASSASGNGQP
-122 ETSQTASSQAE
+122 ET
-133 ASQTD
+133 
-138 PSQIE
+138 
-143 AGQAAVS
+143 
-150 QTESGQAASG
+150 G

-166 AAVSQTESGQTAS
+166 AVSGQTEPGQAAGSQTESAQPAS
-179 DQMEAE
+179 DQIEAE
-185 PAATGQTETAQLDE
+185 QAAAGQTETAQLDE
-199 RKLAEEPAKV
+199 KKLAEEPAKV

-234 VWADRGAADG
+234 VWANRGAANG

-312 GEADEKRNQDYTF
+312 GEADANRNKDYTLV
-325 AYIVRDPLQIDTKDT
+325 YIVRDPLEIDTKDT
-340 SLHVSPKIATVAGS
+340 SLHVSPKVATVADS
-354 GTAQMEIKGSLKLFE
+354 GTAQMEIKGSLKLYG
-369 DELGTDWNPTDEYD
+369 DELGTDWNPDDEYD
-383 SWDTKKVSSN
+383 SWDTKKISSN
-393 ANSVLTTATLK
+393 ADSVLTTATLK

-423 DAVYGARTVTFTI
+423 DAVYGVRTVTFTI

-445 WKVTKDATV
+445 WKVTKEATV
-454 WAAGEREHVCT
+454 WTAGEREHVCT

-470 ETESVPKLTPTISAN
+470 ETESVPKLTPTITAN
-485 MTSVPVQAGKTT
+485 MTSVPVQAGKAT
-497 DKFCVT
+497 DKFCVA
-503 LANGDYIQK
+503 LANGDFIQK
-512 WESSDRKILTV
+512 WESSDRKIFTV

-531 TIRARKKG
+531 TIRARRKG

-564 KTRAIA
+564 KTRAIT
-570 GLPSTVSLKK
+570 GLPSTVTIKK
-580 GQRVR
+580 GQRSR
-585 LNPVLSPLT
+585 LTPVLSPLT

-600 YKSSSTKIATVS
+600 YKSSSTKIAAVS

-620 APGRCKVTVTSGKA
+620 APGRCKVTVTSGRI

-641 VTGVDAVAIR
+641 VTGVDATAIR
-651 NVRTAY
+651 HVRTAY
-657 TLKKGRKRQLYPKLT
+657 TLKKGRTRQLYPKLT

-692 SSTGK
+692 SPTGK

-708 TVRAV
+708 TIRAI
-713 NLESASIIRQVTVT
+713 NLESASIVRQVTVT

>member
-1 MRRTSA
+1 MV
-7 AMSRTVQV
+7 MK
-15 VFRGDGMGMRNRNR
+15 NRNR
-29 FAAVVLALVMAASQ
+29 FAAVFLALVMAASQ

-97 EKGCADTGNGQS
+97 EKGSADTGNGQPA
-109 DADASSASENGQA
+109 ADASSASENGQA

-138 PSQIE
+138 PGQIE

-150 QTESGQAASG
+150 QTESGQTVSG

-166 AAVSQTESGQTAS
+166 AAVGQSEPGQAAS

-185 PAATGQTETAQLDE
+185 QAAAGQTETAQLDE

-209 QGEVKLTASIDGQT
+209 QGAVRLTASIDGQT

-340 SLHVSPKIATVAGS
+340 SLHVSPKVATVAGS
-354 GTAQMEIKGSLKLFE
+354 GTAQMEIKGSLKLYG

-393 ANSVLTTATLK
+393 ADSVLTTAILK

-436 DTVNHTYGD
+436 DTANHTYGD

-470 ETESVPKLTPTISAN
+470 ETEPVPKLTPTISAN

-497 DKFCVT
+497 DKFRVA

-512 WESSDRKILTV
+512 WESSNRKIFTV

-620 APGRCKVTVTSGKA
+620 APGRCKVTVTSGKV

-641 VTGVDAVAIR
+641 VTGVDTVAIR

-657 TLKKGRKRQLYPKLT
+657 TLKKGRTRQLYPKLT

-703 GTATI
+703 GTATV

-713 NLESASIIRQVTVT
+713 NLESAPIIRQVTVT

>member
-1 MRRTSA
+1 
-7 AMSRTVQV
+7 
-15 VFRGDGMGMRNRNR
+15 MRNRNR
-29 FAAVVLALVMAASQ
+29 FAAVLLALVMAASQ
-43 GTLATAAEVTVPAQ
+43 GTWATAAEAPAPAQ
-57 ESIAAQ
+57 ESVAAQ
-63 AASGNGT
+63 AVSGNES
-70 AADGSGET
+70 AADGSGE
-78 AAKAETG
+78 AAEKAGTG
-85 NPALATGKASDS
+85 TPALTTEGTSDS
-97 EKGCADTGNGQS
+97 EKSSSDTGNGQS
-109 DADASSASENGQA
+109 AADASSASGNGQP
-122 ETSQTASSQAE
+122 ET
-133 ASQTD
+133 
-138 PSQIE
+138 
-143 AGQAAVS
+143 
-150 QTESGQAASG
+150 G

-166 AAVSQTESGQTAS
+166 AVSGQMEPGQAAGSQTESAQPAS
-179 DQMEAE
+179 DQIEAE
-185 PAATGQTETAQLDE
+185 QAAAGQTETAQLDE
-199 RKLAEEPAKV
+199 KKLAEEPAKV

-234 VWADRGAADG
+234 VWANRGAANG

-312 GEADEKRNQDYTF
+312 GEADANRNKDYTLV
-325 AYIVRDPLQIDTKDT
+325 YIVRDPLEIDTKDT
-340 SLHVSPKIATVAGS
+340 SLHVSPKVATVADS
-354 GTAQMEIKGSLKLFE
+354 GTAKMEIKGSLKLYG
-369 DELGTDWNPTDEYD
+369 DELGTDWNPDDEYD
-383 SWDTKKVSSN
+383 SWDTKKISSN
-393 ANSVLTTATLK
+393 ADSVLTTATLK

-423 DAVYGARTVTFTI
+423 DAVYGVRTVTFTI

-445 WKVTKDATV
+445 WKVTKEATV
-454 WAAGEREHVCT
+454 WYAGEREHVCT

-470 ETESVPKLTPTISAN
+470 ETESVPKLTPTITAN
-485 MTSVPVQAGKTT
+485 MTSVPVQAGKAT
-497 DKFCVT
+497 DKFCVA
-503 LANGDYIQK
+503 LANGDFIQK
-512 WESSDRKILTV
+512 WESSDRKIFTV

-564 KTRAIA
+564 KTRAIM
-570 GLPSTVSLKK
+570 GLPSTVTIKK
-580 GQRVR
+580 GERSR
-585 LNPVLSPLT
+585 LTPVLSPLT

-600 YKSSSTKIATVS
+600 YKSSSTKIAAVS

-620 APGRCKVTVTSGKA
+620 APGRCKVTVTSGKV

-641 VTGVDAVAIR
+641 VTGVDAAAIR
-651 NVRTAY
+651 HVRTAY
-657 TLKKGRKRQLYPKLT
+657 TLKKGRTRQLYPKLT

-692 SSTGK
+692 SPTGK
-697 LTAKRK
+697 LMAKRK

-708 TVRAV
+708 TIRAI
-713 NLESASIIRQVTVT
+713 NLESASIVRQVTVT

>member
-1 MRRTSA
+1 
-7 AMSRTVQV
+7 
-15 VFRGDGMGMRNRNR
+15 MGMRNRKR
-29 FAAVVLALVMAASQ
+29 FAAVFLALVMVTSQ
-43 GTLATAAEVTVPAQ
+43 GTLAEAAEVPAPVQ

-70 AADGSGET
+70 GVDGGGG
-78 AAKAETG
+78 AVPKAETG
-85 NPALATGKASDS
+85 NPTLTPEEASDS

-223 PNYGGRSDAMI
+223 PNYGGRSDKTV
-234 VWADRGAADG
+234 VWANGEIADG
-244 TKLTLR
+244 AKITLK
-250 AEAANLSKNA
+250 AEVSNLSQNA
-260 SVTFSWTSNT
+260 KVTFTWSNSNNT
-270 STEIIDRLSGA
+270 GLIVQNKKTPDEGSS
-281 QPKEDGGSV
+281 SV
-290 SDTAETTLKE
+290 SDTLVRPTESGIYGYYCLIE
-300 GVYAYFCTVTVA
+300 VF
-312 GEADEKRNQDYTF
+312 GEAGLKLIPEKRLVY
-325 AYIVRDPLQIDTKDT
+325 VLRDPLEIDTKDT
-340 SLHVSPKIATVAGS
+340 SLHVSPKVATVAGS

-404 GIDDPSCTVTCR
+404 GIDDPSCRVTCR

-423 DAVYGARTVTFTI
+423 DAVYGTRTVTFTI

-454 WAAGEREHVCT
+454 WAAGEQEHVCT

-485 MTSVPVQAGKTT
+485 MSSVPVQAGKTT
-497 DKFCVT
+497 DKFCVA

-512 WESSDRKILTV
+512 WESSDRKIFTV

-531 TIRARKKG
+531 TIRARRKG

-570 GLPSTVSLKK
+570 GLPSTVMLKK

-585 LNPVLSPLT
+585 LSPALSPLT

-600 YKSSSTKIATVS
+600 YKSSNPRVAKVYASGK
-612 RTGRIRGV
+612 IRGV
-620 APGRCKVTVTSGKA
+620 APGRCKVTVTSGKV

-641 VTGVDAVAIR
+641 VTGVDATAIR
-651 NVRTAY
+651 NVRAAY
-657 TLKKGRKRQLYPKLT
+657 TLKKGRTRQLYPKLT

-697 LTAKRK
+697 LTARRK

>member
-1 MRRTSA
+1 
-7 AMSRTVQV
+7 
-15 VFRGDGMGMRNRNR
+15 MGMRNRKR
-29 FAAVVLALVMAASQ
+29 FAAVFLALVMVASQ
-43 GTLATAAEVTVPAQ
+43 GTLAEAAEVPAPVQ

-70 AADGSGET
+70 GVDGGGG
-78 AAKAETG
+78 AVPKAETG
-85 NPALATGKASDS
+85 NPALTPEEASDS

-160 QTESGQ
+160 QTEPGQ
-166 AAVSQTESGQTAS
+166 AAGSQTESAQPDS
-179 DQMEAE
+179 DQIEAE
-185 PAATGQTETAQLDE
+185 QAAAGQTETALLGE

-209 QGEVKLTASIDGQT
+209 QGAVRLTASIDGQT

-340 SLHVSPKIATVAGS
+340 SLHVSPKVATVAGS
-354 GTAQMEIKGSLKLFE
+354 GTAQMEIKGSLKLYG

-393 ANSVLTTATLK
+393 ADSVLTTATLK

-436 DTVNHTYGD
+436 DTANHTYGD

-470 ETESVPKLTPTISAN
+470 ETEPVPKLTPTISAN

-497 DKFCVT
+497 DKFRVA

-512 WESSDRKILTV
+512 WESSNRKIFTV

-620 APGRCKVTVTSGKA
+620 APGRCKVTVTSGKV

-641 VTGVDAVAIR
+641 VTGVDTVAIR

-657 TLKKGRKRQLYPKLT
+657 TLKKGRTRQLYPKLT

>member
-1 MRRTSA
+1 
-7 AMSRTVQV
+7 
-15 VFRGDGMGMRNRNR
+15 MGMRNRNR
-29 FAAVVLALVMAASQ
+29 FAAVLLALVMAASQ
-43 GTLATAAEVTVPAQ
+43 GTWATAAEAPAPAQ
-57 ESIAAQ
+57 ESVAAQ
-63 AASGNGT
+63 AVSGNES
-70 AADGSGET
+70 AADGSGE
-78 AAKAETG
+78 AAEKAGTG
-85 NPALATGKASDS
+85 TPALTTEGTSDS
-97 EKGCADTGNGQS
+97 EKSSSDTGNGQS
-109 DADASSASENGQA
+109 AADASSASGNGQP
-122 ETSQTASSQAE
+122 ET
-133 ASQTD
+133 
-138 PSQIE
+138 
-143 AGQAAVS
+143 
-150 QTESGQAASG
+150 G

-166 AAVSQTESGQTAS
+166 AVSGQMEPGQAAGSQTESAQPAS
-179 DQMEAE
+179 DQIEAE
-185 PAATGQTETAQLDE
+185 QAAAGQTETAQLDE
-199 RKLAEEPAKV
+199 KKLAEEPAKV

-234 VWADRGAADG
+234 VWANRGAANG

-312 GEADEKRNQDYTF
+312 GEADANRNKDYTLV
-325 AYIVRDPLQIDTKDT
+325 YIVRDPLEIDTKDT
-340 SLHVSPKIATVAGS
+340 SLHVSPKVATVADS
-354 GTAQMEIKGSLKLFE
+354 GTAKMEIKGSLKLYG
-369 DELGTDWNPTDEYD
+369 DELGTDWNPDDEYD
-383 SWDTKKVSSN
+383 SWDTKKISSN
-393 ANSVLTTATLK
+393 ADSVLTTATLK

-423 DAVYGARTVTFTI
+423 DAVYGVRTVTFTI

-445 WKVTKDATV
+445 WKVTKEATV
-454 WAAGEREHVCT
+454 WYAGEREHVCT

-470 ETESVPKLTPTISAN
+470 ETESVPKLTPTITAN
-485 MTSVPVQAGKTT
+485 MTSVPVQAGKAT
-497 DKFCVT
+497 DKFCVA
-503 LANGDYIQK
+503 LANGDFIQK
-512 WESSDRKILTV
+512 WESSDRKIFTV

-564 KTRAIA
+564 KTRAIM
-570 GLPSTVSLKK
+570 GLPSTVTIKK
-580 GQRVR
+580 GERSR
-585 LNPVLSPLT
+585 LTPVLSPLT

-600 YKSSSTKIATVS
+600 YKSSSTKIAAVS

-620 APGRCKVTVTSGKA
+620 APGRCKVTVTSGKV

-641 VTGVDAVAIR
+641 VTGVDAAAIR
-651 NVRTAY
+651 HVRTAY
-657 TLKKGRKRQLYPKLT
+657 TLKKGRTRQLYPKLT

-692 SSTGK
+692 SPTGK
-697 LTAKRK
+697 LMAKRK

-708 TVRAV
+708 TIRAI
-713 NLESASIIRQVTVT
+713 NLESASIVRQVTVT

>member
-1 MRRTSA
+1 MV
-7 AMSRTVQV
+7 MK
-15 VFRGDGMGMRNRNR
+15 NRNR
-29 FAAVVLALVMAASQ
+29 FAAVFLALVMAASQ

-78 AAKAETG
+78 AAKAGTG
-85 NPALATGKASDS
+85 NPVLATEEASDS
-97 EKGCADTGNGQS
+97 GQGSADTENGQS
-109 DADASSASENGQA
+109 AADASSASENGQA
-122 ETSQTASSQAE
+122 ETSQTESGQAVSGQTE
-133 ASQTD
+133 PGQTAVSQTE
-138 PSQIE
+138 S
-143 AGQAAVS
+143 GQTASGQTESGQTAVS
-150 QTESGQAASG
+150 QTESGQAASD
-160 QTESGQ
+160 QIEAEQ
-166 AAVSQTESGQTAS
+166 AA
-179 DQMEAE
+179 
-185 PAATGQTETAQLDE
+185 GQTETAQLDE

-223 PNYGGRSDAMI
+223 PNYGGRSDKTV
-234 VWADRGAADG
+234 VWANGEIADG
-244 TKLTLR
+244 AKITLK
-250 AEAANLSKNA
+250 AEVSNLSQNA
-260 SVTFSWTSNT
+260 KVTFTWSNSNNT
-270 STEIIDRLSGA
+270 GLIVQNKKTPDEGSS
-281 QPKEDGGSV
+281 SV
-290 SDTAETTLKE
+290 SDTLVRPAESGIYGYYCLIE
-300 GVYAYFCTVTVA
+300 VF
-312 GEADEKRNQDYTF
+312 GEAGLKLIPERLVY
-325 AYIVRDPLQIDTKDT
+325 VLRDPLEIDTKDT
-340 SLHVSPKIATVAGS
+340 SLHVSPKVATVAGS
-354 GTAQMEIKGSLKLFE
+354 GTAQMEIKGSLKLYG

-393 ANSVLTTATLK
+393 ADSVLTTATLK
-404 GIDDPSCTVTCR
+404 GIDDLSCTVTCR

-423 DAVYGARTVTFTI
+423 DAVYGTRTVTFTI
-436 DTVNHTYGD
+436 DTANHTYGD
-445 WKVTKDATV
+445 WKVTKAATV

-497 DKFCVT
+497 DKFCVA

-512 WESSDRKILTV
+512 WESSNRKIFTV

-570 GLPSTVSLKK
+570 GLPSTVTVKK

-612 RTGRIRGV
+612 RNGRIRGV
-620 APGRCKVTVTSGKA
+620 APGRCKVTVTSGKV

-641 VTGVDAVAIR
+641 VTGVDAAVIR

-657 TLKKGRKRQLYPKLT
+657 TLKKGRTRQLHPKLT

>member
-1 MRRTSA
+1 MV
-7 AMSRTVQV
+7 MK
-15 VFRGDGMGMRNRNR
+15 NRNR
-29 FAAVVLALVMAASQ
+29 FAAVFLALVMAASQ

-70 AADGSGET
+70 AADGSGEA

-85 NPALATGKASDS
+85 NPVLATEEASDS
-97 EKGCADTGNGQS
+97 GQGSADTENGQS
-109 DADASSASENGQA
+109 AADASSPSENGQT
-122 ETSQTASSQAE
+122 ESGQTASGQAE
-133 ASQTD
+133 SGQEASGQT
-138 PSQIE
+138 
-143 AGQAAVS
+143 AGS
-150 QTESGQAASG
+150 QTESGQTASG

-166 AAVSQTESGQTAS
+166 AAVSQTEPGQAAS
-179 DQMEAE
+179 DQIEAE
-185 PAATGQTETAQLDE
+185 QAAAGQTETAQLNE
-199 RKLAEEPAKV
+199 KKLAEEPAKV
-209 QGEVKLTASIDGQT
+209 QGAVRLTASIDGQT
-223 PNYGGRSDAMI
+223 PNYGGRSDKTV
-234 VWADRGAADG
+234 VWANGEIADG
-244 TKLTLR
+244 AKITLK
-250 AEAANLSKNA
+250 AEVSNLSQNA
-260 SVTFSWTSNT
+260 KVTFTWSNSNNT
-270 STEIIDRLSGA
+270 GLIVQNKKTPDEGSS
-281 QPKEDGGSV
+281 SV
-290 SDTAETTLKE
+290 SDTLVRPAESGIYGYYCLIE
-300 GVYAYFCTVTVA
+300 VF
-312 GEADEKRNQDYTF
+312 GEAGLKLIPERLVY
-325 AYIVRDPLQIDTKDT
+325 VLRDPLEIDTKDT
-340 SLHVSPKIATVAGS
+340 SLHVSPKVATVAGS
-354 GTAQMEIKGSLKLFE
+354 GTAQMEIKGSLKLYG

-393 ANSVLTTATLK
+393 ADSVLTTATLK
-404 GIDDPSCTVTCR
+404 GIDDLSCTVTCR

-423 DAVYGARTVTFTI
+423 DAVYGTRTVTFTI
-436 DTVNHTYGD
+436 DTANHTYGD
-445 WKVTKDATV
+445 WKVTKAATV

-497 DKFCVT
+497 DKFCVA

-512 WESSDRKILTV
+512 WESSNRKIFTV

-570 GLPSTVSLKK
+570 GLPSTVTVKK

-585 LNPVLSPLT
+585 LNAVLSPLT

-612 RTGRIRGV
+612 RNGRIRGV

-634 SVKVTVT
+634 SVTVTVT
-641 VTGVDAVAIR
+641 VTGVDTVAIR

-657 TLKKGRKRQLYPKLT
+657 TLKKGRTRQLHPKLT

>member
-1 MRRTSA
+1 
-7 AMSRTVQV
+7 
-15 VFRGDGMGMRNRNR
+15 MGMRNRNR
-29 FAAVVLALVMAASQ
+29 FAAVFLALVMVASQ

-63 AASGNGT
+63 AVSGNEP
-70 AADGSGET
+70 ADEGSGET
-78 AAKAETG
+78 AATAETG
-85 NPALATGKASDS
+85 NPALTTGETSDP
-97 EKGCADTGNGQS
+97 EKGSADTGNGQS

-150 QTESGQAASG
+150 QTESGQTASG
-160 QTESGQ
+160 QTEPGQ
-166 AAVSQTESGQTAS
+166 AAVSQTESGQAAS
-179 DQMEAE
+179 AQMEAE
-185 PAATGQTETAQLDE
+185 QAAAGQTETAQLDE
-199 RKLAEEPAKV
+199 RKLAEEPEKV

-223 PNYGGRSDAMI
+223 PNYGGRSDKTV
-234 VWADRGAADG
+234 VWANGGAADG

-250 AEAANLSKNA
+250 AEASNLSKNA

-270 STEIIDRLSGA
+270 STDIIDRLSGA
-281 QPKEDGGSV
+281 QPKENGGSV

-300 GVYAYFCTVTVA
+300 GVYAYFCTVTIA
-312 GEADEKRNQDYTF
+312 GEADANRNKDYTLV
-325 AYIVRDPLQIDTKDT
+325 YIVRDPLEIDTKDT
-340 SLHVSPKIATVAGS
+340 ALHVSPKVASVAGS
-354 GTAQMEIKGSLKLFE
+354 GTAQMEIKGSLKLYG

-393 ANSVLTTATLK
+393 ADSVLTTATLK
-404 GIDDPSCTVTCR
+404 GIDDLSCTVTCR

-423 DAVYGARTVTFTI
+423 DAVYGTRTVTFTI

-454 WAAGEREHVCT
+454 WAAGEQEHVCT

-485 MTSVPVQAGKTT
+485 MSSVPVQAGKTT
-497 DKFCVT
+497 DKFCVA

-512 WESSDRKILTV
+512 WESSDRKIFTV

-531 TIRARKKG
+531 TIRARRKG

-570 GLPSTVSLKK
+570 GLPSTVMLKK

-585 LNPVLSPLT
+585 LSPALSPLT

-600 YKSSSTKIATVS
+600 YKSSNPRVAKVYASGK
-612 RTGRIRGV
+612 IRGV
-620 APGRCKVTVTSGKA
+620 APGRCKVTVTSGKV

-641 VTGVDAVAIR
+641 VTGVDATAIR
-651 NVRTAY
+651 NVRAAY
-657 TLKKGRKRQLYPKLT
+657 TLKKGRTRQLYPKLT

-697 LTAKRK
+697 LTARRK

>member
-1 MRRTSA
+1 
-7 AMSRTVQV
+7 
-15 VFRGDGMGMRNRNR
+15 MGMRNRNR
-29 FAAVVLALVMAASQ
+29 FAAVLLALVMAASQ
-43 GTLATAAEVTVPAQ
+43 GTWATAAEAPAPAQ
-57 ESIAAQ
+57 ESVAAQ
-63 AASGNGT
+63 AVSGNES
-70 AADGSGET
+70 AADGSGE
-78 AAKAETG
+78 AAEKAGTG
-85 NPALATGKASDS
+85 TPALTTEGTSDS
-97 EKGCADTGNGQS
+97 EKSSSDTGNGQS
-109 DADASSASENGQA
+109 AADASSASGNGQP
-122 ETSQTASSQAE
+122 ET
-133 ASQTD
+133 
-138 PSQIE
+138 
-143 AGQAAVS
+143 
-150 QTESGQAASG
+150 G

-166 AAVSQTESGQTAS
+166 AVSGQMEPGQAAGSQTESAQPAS
-179 DQMEAE
+179 DQIEAE
-185 PAATGQTETAQLDE
+185 QAAAGQTETAQLDE
-199 RKLAEEPAKV
+199 KKLAEEPAKV

-234 VWADRGAADG
+234 VWANRGAANG

-312 GEADEKRNQDYTF
+312 GEADANRNKDYTLV
-325 AYIVRDPLQIDTKDT
+325 YIVRDPLEIDTKDT
-340 SLHVSPKIATVAGS
+340 SLHVSPKVATVADS
-354 GTAQMEIKGSLKLFE
+354 GTAQMEIKGSLKLYG
-369 DELGTDWNPTDEYD
+369 DELGTDWNPDDEYD
-383 SWDTKKVSSN
+383 SWDTKKISSN
-393 ANSVLTTATLK
+393 ADSVLTTATLK

-423 DAVYGARTVTFTI
+423 DAVYGVRTVTFTI

-445 WKVTKDATV
+445 WKVTKEATV

-465 VCGYK
+465 VCGYR
-470 ETESVPKLTPTISAN
+470 ETESVPKLTPTITAN
-485 MTSVPVQAGKTT
+485 MTSVPVQAGKAT
-497 DKFCVT
+497 DKFCVA

-512 WESSDRKILTV
+512 WESSDRKIFTV

-564 KTRAIA
+564 KTRAIT
-570 GLPSTVSLKK
+570 GLPSTVTIKK
-580 GQRVR
+580 GQRSR
-585 LNPVLSPLT
+585 LTPVLSPLT

-600 YKSSSTKIATVS
+600 YKSSNPRVAKVYASGK
-612 RTGRIRGV
+612 IRGV
-620 APGRCKVTVTSGKA
+620 APGRCKVTVTSGRI

-641 VTGVDAVAIR
+641 VTGVDATAIR
-651 NVRTAY
+651 HVRTAY
-657 TLKKGRKRQLYPKLT
+657 TLKKGRTRQLYPKLT

-692 SSTGK
+692 SPTGK

-708 TVRAV
+708 TIRAI
-713 NLESASIIRQVTVT
+713 NLESASIVRQVTVT

>member
-1 MRRTSA
+1 
-7 AMSRTVQV
+7 
-15 VFRGDGMGMRNRNR
+15 MGMRNRNR
-29 FAAVVLALVMAASQ
+29 FAAVFLALVMVASQ

-70 AADGSGET
+70 AADGSGEA

-85 NPALATGKASDS
+85 NPVLATEEASDS
-97 EKGCADTGNGQS
+97 GQGSADTENGQS
-109 DADASSASENGQA
+109 AADASSASENGQA

-223 PNYGGRSDAMI
+223 PNYGGRSDKTV
-234 VWADRGAADG
+234 VWANGEIADG
-244 TKLTLR
+244 AKITLK
-250 AEAANLSKNA
+250 AEVSNLSQNA
-260 SVTFSWTSNT
+260 KVTFTWSNSNNT
-270 STEIIDRLSGA
+270 GLIVQNKKTPDEGSS
-281 QPKEDGGSV
+281 SV
-290 SDTAETTLKE
+290 SDTLVRPTESGIYGYYCLIE
-300 GVYAYFCTVTVA
+300 VF
-312 GEADEKRNQDYTF
+312 GEAGLKLIPEKRLVY
-325 AYIVRDPLQIDTKDT
+325 VLRDPLEIDTKDT
-340 SLHVSPKIATVAGS
+340 SLHVSPKVATVAGS
-354 GTAQMEIKGSLKLFE
+354 GTAQMEIKGSLKLYG

-393 ANSVLTTATLK
+393 ADSVLTTATLK
-404 GIDDPSCTVTCR
+404 GIDDLSCTVTCR

-423 DAVYGARTVTFTI
+423 DAVYGTRTVTFTI
-436 DTVNHTYGD
+436 DTENHTYGD

-570 GLPSTVSLKK
+570 GLPSTVTVKK
-580 GQRVR
+580 GQRDR

-612 RTGRIRGV
+612 RNGRIRGV
-620 APGRCKVTVTSGKA
+620 APGRCKVTVTSGKV

-641 VTGVDAVAIR
+641 VTGVDAAVIR

-657 TLKKGRKRQLYPKLT
+657 TLKKGRTRQLHPKLT